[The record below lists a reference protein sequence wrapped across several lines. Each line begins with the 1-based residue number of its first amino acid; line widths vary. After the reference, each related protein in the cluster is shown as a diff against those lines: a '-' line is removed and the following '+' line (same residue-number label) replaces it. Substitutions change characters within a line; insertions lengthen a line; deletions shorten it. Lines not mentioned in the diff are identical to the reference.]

1 MRLIDTQDFTIA
13 LIENKIVVY
22 YIFYGSFF
30 FFFVTAA
37 ADVAINIFPLFSV
50 LISFNFTL
58 RLNKFPFF
66 FFVAVDSFISR
77 EHTQHIVSYVVVVV
91 VVAIDCE
98 KKLIV
103 SELLGVK

>member
-1 MRLIDTQDFTIA
+1 MGA
-13 LIENKIVVY
+13 
-22 YIFYGSFF
+22 F

-77 EHTQHIVSYVVVVV
+77 EHTQHIVSYVVVV
-91 VVAIDCE
+91 AIDCE
-98 KKLIV
+98 KKIDCVRTSGCKMMLTSV
-103 SELLGVK
+103 D